1 MHVCALSGPQEGV
14 GAMSGSSRTPLAVT
28 QKLLE
33 LSCTV
38 GPDELHHSC
47 TGCGLSRGRMGNG
60 MIRGGI
66 GNWEGG
72 GKEDNCI
79 LSTQS

>member
-1 MHVCALSGPQEGV
+1 MCALSGPQEGV
-14 GAMSGSSRTPLAVT
+14 GGMSGSSCTALAVT

-33 LSCTV
+33 LSCTM
-38 GPDELHHSC
+38 GPDELYHSG
-47 TGCGLSRGRMGNG
+47 TGCALSRGRMGNG

-66 GNWEGG
+66 GNCEGG